1 MLDYL
6 VINEY
11 MVKTD
16 HIVAIGLMVITG
28 FMVVTGV
35 IVDFGLEIAKHVN
48 CERNEAHRPWFSQ
61 QVFRVSGGLW

>member
-11 MVKTD
+11 MVITD
-16 HIVAIGLMVITG
+16 DIVAIGLMVIIG

-35 IVDFGLEIAKHVN
+35 IVDFGLKIANTSTASEMKHTV
-48 CERNEAHRPWFSQ
+48 HSFGSK
-61 QVFRVSGGLW
+61 VFRVSGGLW